1 MRSIQPVRRARRTV
15 VALSLALG
23 AACGGGEKQ
32 GEAAASAPT
41 PGVANDTITVGTLVP
56 LSDAVA
62 LIGKPILAGEEA
74 YFAELNA
81 KGGIGGK
88 YKVKVISEDVTYANP
103 STSVQKYNKI
113 KDQIAAFAMIL
124 GTDHVNVTLPL
135 MAEDNILAIPTTFD
149 AEWVREPHL
158 IPTMS
163 PYQVQVANGIDYWW
177 NKAGGQGKPICTMSM
192 ATGYG
197 QAGDEGA
204 AIATKALGTTVAS
217 AAKFRP
223 GDQDFVAQVTQLKNA
238 NCAAVALT
246 SLPTETA
253 KIMGTAAQLG
263 FNARWIATSPTWHQ
277 VLGKSPIAAYAKE
290 HLWTSTDMASPA
302 DTATNPAVQEI
313 LNAQRKYTPEQVGDF
328 YFVAGWAFAK
338 TLHTVLE
345 AAATSGDL
353 SRAGIAKALTSLGD
367 VDMQGVVGNY
377 RYGAVESREPPRAT
391 NIYAIDPSVLG
402 GFTIVE
408 RGYASEAAKAIVF
421 TKKR

>member
-1 MRSIQPVRRARRTV
+1 MRSIKPVRRARRTV

-135 MAEDNILAIPTTFD
+135 LAEDNLLAVPSTFD

-158 IPTMS
+158 ISIMA
-163 PYQVQVANGIDYWW
+163 PYQVQIANGIDYWW
-177 NKAGGQGKPICTMSM
+177 SKAGGRASRSARCRWPP
-192 ATGYG
+192 ATP
-197 QAGDEGA
+197 AGDEERR
-204 AIATKALGTTVAS
+204 S
-217 AAKFRP
+217 RP
-223 GDQDFVAQVTQLKNA
+223 
-238 NCAAVALT
+238 
-246 SLPTETA
+246 
-253 KIMGTAAQLG
+253 
-263 FNARWIATSPTWHQ
+263 R
-277 VLGKSPIAAYAKE
+277 
-290 HLWTSTDMASPA
+290 
-302 DTATNPAVQEI
+302 
-313 LNAQRKYTPEQVGDF
+313 R
-328 YFVAGWAFAK
+328 
-338 TLHTVLE
+338 
-345 AAATSGDL
+345 
-353 SRAGIAKALTSLGD
+353 
-367 VDMQGVVGNY
+367 
-377 RYGAVESREPPRAT
+377 
-391 NIYAIDPSVLG
+391 
-402 GFTIVE
+402 
-408 RGYASEAAKAIVF
+408 
-421 TKKR
+421 